1 MTVNG
6 RDQDLTTQDGTQDL
20 SARTI
25 GRLISGFGER
35 PTSLYREVVVSPE
48 EMTRCCRVTFRP
60 LPKGY
65 RNAVVESLRQNL
77 QQALERHGV
86 KVVPWR
92 QATEDYHQR
101 MILPILNRS
110 LHVCTRAVR
119 NDIHAVFDV
128 ERPRS
133 LLRRLGIAAAE
144 SLYRLTCLAASNGR
158 VRSLSSIAR
167 LSLWADS
174 HAAKHVQDHT
184 RTQIITLMEL
194 DRDLVNPDLP
204 YAKRIRLGLAALAHT
219 FSQIVIGTCEGK
231 VSIVNMNLTDAVVD
245 AGDLDAFVRM
255 RLVPKL
261 FVPIA
266 PMLPSQFELGR
277 YDPQQSGP
285 ALRLAHLSGALASTG
300 LLPDVQTLGEL
311 LQRRSRRDIVRV
323 IAGGRTGVSFGF
335 IANVEPP
342 SYRGPREIPSS
353 QWGALEP
360 VAVYD
365 PAEIRRDAQGTLY
378 ARVQAGAGAVY
389 RQIPELWIV
398 SSRSGSDKTQLCPDR
413 DILRVG
419 FNGSLHLQLPCDPSG
434 QDLNP
439 SYDIRV
445 MMALALSAALYAPDL
460 LAQGA
465 SLFHFHGYPH
475 RDWFR
480 AGEVFAGMD
489 NPALPCGTTEAGV
502 FNFQTMA
509 QLARTHGRDLK
520 LACIIEPDHGT
531 NILAPDTD
539 YLISRVREGAECGHL
554 MLGGQ
559 HFDTLK
565 ASPNELHD
573 VVATSVVI
581 SPPAR

>member
-1 MTVNG
+1 M
-6 RDQDLTTQDGTQDL
+6 
-20 SARTI
+20 
-25 GRLISGFGER
+25 
-35 PTSLYREVVVSPE
+35 
-48 EMTRCCRVTFRP
+48 TFRP

-65 RNAVVESLRQNL
+65 RNAAVETLRRDL
-77 QQALERHGV
+77 HQALERHGV
-86 KVVPWR
+86 EVVPWR
-92 QATEDYHQR
+92 QATTKYHQR

-110 LHVCTRAVR
+110 LHVSTRAVR
-119 NDIHAVFDV
+119 GDIHAVFDV

-133 LLRRLGIAAAE
+133 LIRRIGIALSEA
-144 SLYRLTCLAASNGR
+144 LYRIGCLATSGGR
-158 VRSLSSIAR
+158 TYSLSSIAR

-174 HAAKHVQDHT
+174 HAAKHIQDHA

-204 YAKRIRLGLAALAHT
+204 YAKRIRLGLAALARV
-219 FSQIVIGTCEGK
+219 FSQIVIGTRDGK

-245 AGDLDAFVRM
+245 ACDLDSFVRT

-277 YDPQQSGP
+277 YEPRRSESATQ
-285 ALRLAHLSGALASTG
+285 LVHLSRALASTG
-300 LLPDVQTLGEL
+300 LLPDVQMLSEL
-311 LQRRSRRDIVRV
+311 LKRRSRRDMVRV

-342 SYRGPREIPSS
+342 CYRGPREIPSS
-353 QWGALEP
+353 QWCAMEP
-360 VAVYD
+360 VVVYN
-365 PAEIRRDAQGTLY
+365 PAEIRRDSQGTLY
-378 ARVQAGAGAVY
+378 GRVRTGAGTVY

-398 SSRSGSDKTQLCPDR
+398 SSRSGSDKTQLRPER

-419 FNGSLHLQLPCDPSG
+419 FDGSLHLQLPCDADG
-434 QDLNP
+434 EDLNP

-445 MMALALSAALYAPDL
+445 MVALALSAALYAPEM
-460 LAQGA
+460 LAGGA

-480 AGEVFAGMD
+480 AGEAFGGMD

-502 FNFQTMA
+502 YNFQTMA
-509 QLARTHGRDLK
+509 ELARTQGQDLK

-531 NILAPDTD
+531 NLLATDMD
-539 YLISRVREGAECGHL
+539 YLISRVCEGTENGHL
-554 MLGGQ
+554 VLGGQ
-559 HFDTLK
+559 HLETLK
-565 ASPNELHD
+565 ASPNEPHH
-573 VVATSVVI
+573 VAAASVVTG
-581 SPPAR
+581 PAR